1 VAEKRAKSK
10 MVLALTLFVDAANDE
25 DKNAI
30 SYDFHAQI
38 WSRVHARVL
47 SSYLTYVFGIHYI
60 LSVQINFLL
69 LFKILLKIQDLFM
82 KLEERRK

>member
-38 WSRVHARVL
+38 
-47 SSYLTYVFGIHYI
+47 
-60 LSVQINFLL
+60 
-69 LFKILLKIQDLFM
+69 
-82 KLEERRK
+82 